1 MREDHKEAKPGTD
14 EVKDHGGRGGR
25 RGGHGRHDHDRR
37 GRRED
42 GVEDEHARNFQS
54 AQTFRRGRVLMFL
67 ERLQVQRD
75 TLMQQ
80 LSKPEFQSIVPIITG
95 ELKAVDQMMQEY
107 IHTFELREI
116 ENPSVKDPSTTAPSA
131 PHHQDTE

>member
-1 MREDHKEAKPGTD
+1 MREDHQEARPGTGD
-14 EVKDHGGRGGR
+14 VKDHGGRGGR
-25 RGGHGRHDHDRR
+25 RGGHGKHDHERR

-42 GVEDEHARNFQS
+42 GFEEEHARNFKS

-116 ENPSVKDPSTTAPSA
+116 EGPSAKDPSASA
-131 PHHQDTE
+131 PFAPNPQDTE